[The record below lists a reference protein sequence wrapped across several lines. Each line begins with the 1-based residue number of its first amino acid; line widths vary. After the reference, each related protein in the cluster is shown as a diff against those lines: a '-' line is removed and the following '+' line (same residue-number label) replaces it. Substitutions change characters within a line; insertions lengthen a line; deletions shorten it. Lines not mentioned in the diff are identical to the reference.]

1 MNNNALISVCIPT
14 FNRKEFLF
22 RAVKSVLNQTYKN
35 FEIVVVDD
43 GSDFD
48 VQLELQNK
56 FKDNRIKVFRNEKN
70 KGRPFSRNRCIKES
84 CGEYILWLDDDDFL
98 EPETLRSYLHLIKV
112 FPDVEISYGNLKIIG
127 QSEYK
132 YIKPSD
138 FYKDKIKLL
147 KVLTTKGSAI
157 PNPGTIVKRSLYKQ
171 FGDYDL
177 NLKRAQD
184 YEFWIRTSLYA
195 VFKKNEKVVVN
206 YTVHEGNISSMDKF
220 QSYFM
225 DLSYESYAVRKN
237 LNKNNIDYLLPFDA
251 TLNLLYSCN
260 DILNSIYYSLFF
272 RKNLKNFN
280 EFIQRSFI
288 KLNDIEK
295 ASYFSSGNSTETLN
309 LYQRLVKKLM
319 KYYKLQKLNLFKT
332 VTQEIEYLF
341 GYTWITSYYSALFYK
356 NIGKLELAKKYA
368 LLSFRTNPFSQESV
382 NLVLQLG
389 IPVEEISNFYK
400 RVLTLL
406 NDFENG
412 KEKVLSQFFPYKE
425 ALKFDSSLYCTG

>member
-1 MNNNALISVCIPT
+1 MTNNLITVCIPT
-14 FNRKEFLF
+14 FNRKKMLI
-22 RAVKSVLNQTYKN
+22 RAVQSVLNQSYQD
-35 FEIVVVDD
+35 FEIVIVDD
-43 GSDFD
+43 ASNFD
-48 VQLELQNK
+48 VKEEVSN
-56 FKDNRIKVFRNEKN
+56 FFNDSRIKIFRNTEN
-70 KGRPFSRNRCIKES
+70 KGRPYSRNRCIKES
-84 CGEYILWLDDDDFL
+84 SGEYILWLDDDDFL
-98 EPETLRSYLHLIKV
+98 EPIALESYVNLIKSNTDL
-112 FPDVEISYGNLKIIG
+112 DVSYSNLKVVGSPEIL
-127 QSEYK
+127 
-132 YIKPSD
+132 YITPIN
-138 FYKDKIKLL
+138 FYKKKIELFRTL
-147 KVLTTKGSAI
+147 VTKGSAI
-157 PNPGTIVKRSLYKQ
+157 PNPGTIVKRSLYEQ